1 MSISEYFNP
10 KKTNKLFGLKK
21 EFQLLKNLI
30 ENNEL
35 PKVLLLSGEKGSGKF
50 TLINHLLNFYF
61 DRVNYDQVNYSFDL
75 NSKIFKQNFE
85 NIFSN
90 IIHLEGAKFKNI
102 NIEEI
107 RSLKKNL
114 SKSSINN
121 EKRFII
127 LDDVE
132 IFNENSVNALLK
144 LIEEPNEKNYFI
156 IINNKAR
163 PLLETIKSRSIEI
176 KIFLKDQERR
186 DIIMSLFNYFE
197 LNLLL
202 KKEQI
207 IVSPGNLIKFNYVME
222 NNKID
227 LENNFL
233 TNLKT
238 VLKLYNKEKDIFF
251 KDLILFMTEYFYLSL
266 KNKKKENLEKI
277 ALNRSLIL
285 RSINQFFIY
294 NINQNTLINSL
305 EKNIE

>member
-21 EFQLLKNLI
+21 EFHLLKNLI

-163 PLLETIKSRSIEI
+163 PLIETIKSRSIEI

-233 TNLKT
+233 INLKT

-266 KNKKKENLEKI
+266 KNKKKENFEKI
-277 ALNRSLIL
+277 AFNRSLIL

-305 EKNIE
+305 EKNIQ

>member
-21 EFQLLKNLI
+21 EFHLLKNLI

-163 PLLETIKSRSIEI
+163 PLIETIKSRSIEI

-186 DIIMSLFNYFE
+186 DIIMSLLNYFE

-233 TNLKT
+233 INLKT

-266 KNKKKENLEKI
+266 KNKKKENFEKI
-277 ALNRSLIL
+277 AFNRSLIL

-305 EKNIE
+305 EKNIQ